1 MFEIKDT
8 VNLFFSHFKN
18 TVRRNLDVSSLCGMW
33 LKKSIIQRKQNICSV
48 LWHVLT
54 VFAARVIHK
63 IVLAVFQCF

>member
-33 LKKSIIQRKQNICSV
+33 LKKV
-48 LWHVLT
+48 LYKGNRTYVLYFGMYLLCLLQGYT
-54 VFAARVIHK
+54 
-63 IVLAVFQCF
+63 